1 MSMNMWGIKRGV
13 ALVLVLCLGVGLL
26 GCGGGG
32 GDPGTC
38 ILCDDSNNS
47 AAAGLPSQINFSL
60 SQTSLNIEGYNV
72 DGIPNEYSVI
82 ASDRRG
88 NPVPTGTRIY
98 FTSEGGQVQA
108 TKSIELVDGKSRA
121 IFNFLSSEPR
131 PDDGRITIV
140 AYALGEES
148 FEDLNGNNTYDLGEP
163 FQDLGNVFKDRLFNA
178 VYDPNDD
185 EFLLS
190 NLSSS
195 AACVPPPNTRL
206 ALGYT
211 IPSMPNTCDG
221 VWSGAGKVYVR
232 RAVET
237 VLSTSS
243 ARPLWRTLGAGNAGL
258 DASSCPNSSRV
269 NLLAPDPNS
278 GEIVRQSFVSMR
290 DGQIWYTDGQA
301 SGTLSFYVADQNGVR
316 RNPMAAGTT
325 VEASTTSTG
334 LRVTLDAGSPVPS
347 TNEAST
353 ASLSFTLETGTSS
366 GLITVKFTS
375 PRGTTSSV
383 AFSVNNGN
391 RTNSCLP

>member
-1 MSMNMWGIKRGV
+1 MSVNMWKIGRFAAWAAAS
-13 ALVLVLCLGVGLL
+13 ALAMSLA

-32 GDPGTC
+32 D
-38 ILCDDSNNS
+38 
-47 AAAGLPSQINFSL
+47 AGKRLLGQEEGIVRYPSQLNFSF
-60 SQTSLNIEGYNV
+60 SQTTINIEADNI
-72 DGIPNEYSVI
+72 DATPNAYTI
-82 ASDRRG
+82 LAADRNG
-88 NPVPTGTRIY
+88 NPASAGTLIY
-98 FTSEGGQVQA
+98 LIAEGGQVEGTKTVQLNNDLASA
-108 TKSIELVDGKSRA
+108 TFK
-121 IFNFLSSEPR
+121 FLSANPR
-131 PDDGRITIV
+131 PADGRITIT

-148 FEDLNGNNTYDLGEP
+148 FEDLNGNNRYDFGEP
-163 FQDLGNVFKDRLFNA
+163 FQDLGNVFKDRLFDGLYVA
-178 VYDPNDD
+178 DSD
-185 EFLLS
+185 EFLSS

-258 DASSCPNSSRV
+258 DAFSCPTSSRV

-278 GEIVRQSFVSMR
+278 GEIVPQSFVSMR

-316 RNPMAAGTT
+316 RNPMPAGTT

-334 LRVTLDAGSPVPS
+334 LRVTLDAGSPVPN

-353 ASLSFTLETGTSS
+353 ASLSFSLTEASS